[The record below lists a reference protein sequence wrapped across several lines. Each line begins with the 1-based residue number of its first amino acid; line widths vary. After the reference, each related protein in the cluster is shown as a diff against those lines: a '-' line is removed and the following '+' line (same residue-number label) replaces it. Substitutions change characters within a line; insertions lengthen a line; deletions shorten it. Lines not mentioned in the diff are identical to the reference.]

1 MTFAGVVTAG
11 PTVAHHTVVAVEAE
25 RLGYESAWVTEVSGP
40 DAVTVLAAAATA
52 TSRITL
58 ATGIVSTFV
67 RDPYLMAMT
76 LASLQ
81 DLSGGRVI
89 AGLGTSTSAI
99 VTGWHGLQFAKPLG
113 ATREYVKLMRQ
124 LLAGER
130 VKSEGI
136 YEISGA
142 SLRSAAQTPVPI
154 YLGALNPRM
163 LELAGEIAD
172 GVILNFPT
180 PTSTAESVAAVE
192 RGIARAGRRRGDVTI
207 VANMRT
213 GLTAGFDD
221 VAAPL
226 RRDLVSYTLTPVY
239 QRLFSADGYAA
250 EVEAVTRL
258 WAAGD
263 RDAAVAA
270 ISDRMVDAHALV
282 GSIETC
288 REKALAL
295 LARGVDQAVLFPVV
309 ADGPGGSERALQMI
323 RAFAP
328 KT

>member
-1 MTFAGVVTAG
+1 MTFAGVVMG
-11 PTVAHHTVVAVEAE
+11 GLTVAHHTAVAVEAE

-52 TSRITL
+52 TGRITL

-67 RDPYLMAMT
+67 RDPFLMAMT
-76 LASLQ
+76 LASLR
-81 DLSGGRVI
+81 DLAGGRVI
-89 AGLGTSTSAI
+89 AGLGTSTPAI
-99 VTGWHGLQFAKPLG
+99 VTGWHGLPFAKPLET
-113 ATREYVKLMRQ
+113 TREYVKLVRQ

-142 SLRSAAQTPVPI
+142 SLRSAAKTPVPI

-180 PTSTAESVAAVE
+180 PSNTAASVAAVE
-192 RGIARAGRRRGDVTI
+192 RGIAKAGRSRSHVTI

-226 RRDLVSYTLTPVY
+226 RRELVSYALTPVY
-239 QRLFSADGYAA
+239 QRLFRDDGYAA
-250 EVEAVTRL
+250 EVEAVARL

-270 ISDRMVDAHALV
+270 ISDRMVDDHALV
-282 GSIETC
+282 GSVETC
-288 REKALAL
+288 RKKAQGL
-295 LARGVDQAVLFPVV
+295 LARGVDKAVLFPVV
-309 ADGPGGSERALQMI
+309 ADGPGGAERALQMI